1 MIIIKNLNKEF
12 KHKKVLN
19 NINMIINDN
28 DIYGIIGLS
37 GSGKT
42 TLLRILSGVEKY
54 EEGEIIINNEN
65 LLSKIKSNK
74 YYDDIGVVF
83 QGYNLLNQENIY
95 DNISLPLKFRKIRKN
110 EIDNKVKNLLKLIN
124 LEDKIY
130 EYPSNLSGGQRQR
143 VAIARALIL
152 NPKILLL
159 DEITSALDPFNT
171 KEVLDLILKIYK
183 ENKMTIVFISHQINS
198 VKKICNKIMVLNEGS
213 IIEQGFTNDVLNSNN
228 KYIKVLVGGEVNE
241 WFYQP
246 IKRN

>member
-213 IIEQGFTNDVLNSNN
+213 IIEHRL
-228 KYIKVLVGGEVNE
+228 
-241 WFYQP
+241 
-246 IKRN
+246 

>member
-241 WFYQP
+241 
-246 IKRN
+246 